1 MKEKKEHIEDGP
13 GFPKMETGF
22 GVPESYFESFGE
34 RLKIRMEEVQQS
46 SHPRGI
52 LFYLR
57 PALGLA
63 ASLAIIL
70 TVYLHPLGFRQPALL
85 SKTQNTTALST
96 EDQLDEL
103 SNTYASLVTDGQFFF
118 ALNEMDEYDASRISK
133 DELADYL
140 ITNCSDFEI
149 LNANK

>member
-1 MKEKKEHIEDGP
+1 MKEKKEHIEDER

-22 GVPESYFESFGE
+22 GVPEGYFESFGE
-34 RLKIRMEEVQQS
+34 RLKIRMLEDQPS

-63 ASLAIIL
+63 ASLAILL
-70 TVYLHPLGFRQPALL
+70 TIYLHPLGMKQPVLL
-85 SKTQNTTALST
+85 SQMQNTIDLST
-96 EDQLDEL
+96 EDQIDALT
-103 SNTYASLVTDGQFFF
+103 NTYASLVTDGQFFF
-118 ALNEMDEYDASRISK
+118 ALNEMEEYDASRISK

-140 ITNCSDFEI
+140 VTNCSDFEI

>member
-1 MKEKKEHIEDGP
+1 MKEKKKHIEDEP

-22 GVPESYFESFGE
+22 GVPEGYFESFGE

-46 SHPRGI
+46 SLPRGI

-70 TVYLHPLGFRQPALL
+70 TICLHPLGFKQPALL
-85 SKTQNTTALST
+85 SKMQSSTDLST
-96 EDQLDEL
+96 EDQIDEL

-118 ALNEMDEYDASRISK
+118 ALKEMDEYDASRISK

-140 ITNCSDFEI
+140 VTNCSDFEI